1 MGAQCAYHRLDHY
14 LLDICSYPSPKPCI
28 VMWQVQATI
37 NCLWN
42 VCVCVY
48 AKSLQLCLIL
58 CDPMDCI
65 ACQAPLSVE
74 FSRQD
79 YWSRL
84 PRSPLGDIP
93 NSGVEPR
100 RQLLCLLHWQ
110 LGSLPLASP
119 GSNSLWNQ
127 FSHFSRLDVPNSLQ
141 PYGLQHAR
149 LSRPSPTPGACSMS
163 IESVMPI
170 NHLNLC
176 RPLLLLPFPA
186 SGSLLMSQFFTS
198 GGQSIGASAS
208 ASVLPMN
215 IWDFL

>member
-110 LGSLPLASP
+110 LGSLPLAPP
-119 GSNSLWNQ
+119 GKPQVLFQSLKSLNILKENS
-127 FSHFSRLDVPNSLQ
+127 
-141 PYGLQHAR
+141 A
-149 LSRPSPTPGACSMS
+149 GALLVHLER
-163 IESVMPI
+163 ILKKVSV
-170 NHLNLC
+170 
-176 RPLLLLPFPA
+176 
-186 SGSLLMSQFFTS
+186 
-198 GGQSIGASAS
+198 GGEHTDRMQQ
-208 ASVLPMN
+208 V
-215 IWDFL
+215 